1 MDLLERFRHKSPRW
15 EDPDPAVRAEGV
27 REEIHLEEQALLARI
42 ASGDPDARVRRAAVR
57 KLTSVQAL
65 AASASDGDEG
75 VREIVSE
82 TLVSLALGGDAAAST
97 AAVEAL
103 GEARHLLTVARSA
116 PLPEARLAALARIGD
131 GRQLATLA
139 KTAGDPSVRSEALRR
154 IEDGALLA
162 DIAARTDHKGT
173 AVAAVER
180 IEDVEAL
187 RAIASRAVHKAA
199 SRRAQAKLDALAPP
213 PSPVEPAAEPVV
225 ETVSEEAAPHEPA
238 PEATRLDPAHEAIA
252 EEPAAPA
259 SDPEPATPDPAAT
272 VAQSDAE
279 APSPAPSTPV
289 PADVADA
296 PLAQEVPP
304 AQNVPAAAEWVSAP
318 DEQERLRRE
327 RVTHAEALCSRLDTL
342 TRSATVELRDA
353 EAALREA
360 RALHDQGGLP
370 GKLEHRLKTTRA
382 ALFAR
387 VQELREADEW
397 SRWANAAI
405 QEELCAKLEGLAG
418 REDLEQVAKELH
430 EADARWAA
438 ARQAPRDKAEALR
451 QRYQAARAPLR
462 SRLDAFFAKRAE
474 EQAERLK
481 RKQALC
487 ERAEALADSTD
498 WLRTSDEIK
507 GLQAR
512 WKEIGPAAPRD
523 ERLAWKRFHAAC
535 DRFFTRRQEDLK
547 HRKDQWSANLQRKD
561 ALCVKAEALA
571 ESSDWEKAA
580 AEVRRLQAEWK
591 TVGPVRRSQSEAIW
605 LRFRKA
611 CDAFFER
618 YKKRE
623 EIEAEAKRGERE
635 GLCRDMEAMGL
646 EGAEVPADLA
656 ARVTEIMA
664 RARQAP
670 TLPVADEEA
679 LTRRLVAARNRLIAA
694 YPGAFK
700 GTDLDPEANR
710 QRREKLCAR
719 VEALAAEADDEPLT
733 GEALARRL
741 KEALAANTIGGH
753 QEVEARRRAERAEVA
768 SAQAAWKRLG
778 PVPGD
783 VGASLEARFDA
794 ACARF
799 FGAHRGAG
807 RALSVR

>member
-15 EDPDPAVRAEGV
+15 EDPDPTVRAEGV
-27 REEIHLEEQALLARI
+27 REEIHLDDQALLSRI

-57 KLTSVQAL
+57 KLTSVEAL
-65 AASASDGDEG
+65 AASASDADEG

-82 TLVSLALGGDAAAST
+82 ALVSLALGSDAAASVT
-97 AAVEAL
+97 AVAAL

-139 KTAGDPSVRSEALRR
+139 KTAGDPSVRAEALRR
-154 IEDGALLA
+154 IEDGVLLA
-162 DIAARTDHKGT
+162 DIAAKTDHKGT
-173 AVAAVER
+173 AVAAVEK
-180 IEDVEAL
+180 IEDIEAL

-213 PSPVEPAAEPVV
+213 PSPVEPVAEPVV
-225 ETVSEEAAPHEPA
+225 EMVSEEVAPHEPA
-238 PEATRLDPAHEAIA
+238 PDATGVDPVHEATAEA
-252 EEPAAPA
+252 PAAAA
-259 SDPEPATPDPAAT
+259 SDPEPASAETPA
-272 VAQSDAE
+272 VVGSDADVA
-279 APSPAPSTPV
+279 APSPEPPPSAFPGV
-289 PADVADA
+289 AEASAVQDVASARD
-296 PLAQEVPP
+296 
-304 AQNVPAAAEWVSAP
+304 VPAAAAP
-318 DEQERLRRE
+318 ASSRDGQERARRE
-327 RVTHAEALCSRLDTL
+327 RVEHAEALCSRLETL
-342 TRSATVELRDA
+342 TRSSNVELRDA

-387 VQELREADEW
+387 AQELREADEW

-418 REDLEQVAKELH
+418 RDDLEQVAKELH

-438 ARQAPRDKAEALR
+438 ARHAPRDKAEALR
-451 QRYQAARAPLR
+451 QRYQAVRAALR
-462 SRLDAFFAKRAE
+462 SRLDAFFARRAE

-481 RKQALC
+481 GKQALC

-498 WLRTSDEIK
+498 WLKTSDEIK

-623 EIEAEAKRGERE
+623 EIEAESKRGERE
-635 GLCRDMEAMGL
+635 AVCRDMEEMGL

-656 ARVTEIMA
+656 ARVVGIMA

-670 TLPVADEEA
+670 T
-679 LTRRLVAARNRLIAA
+679 RLIAA
-694 YPGAFK
+694 YPAAFK

-710 QRREKLCAR
+710 QRRERLCAR
-719 VEALAAEADDEPLT
+719 VEALAAEGSDEPLV

-741 KEALAANTIGGH
+741 KEALAANTIAGH
-753 QEVEARRRAERAEVA
+753 QEVEARRRAERAEVE

-783 VGASLEARFDA
+783 VGVSLEARFDA